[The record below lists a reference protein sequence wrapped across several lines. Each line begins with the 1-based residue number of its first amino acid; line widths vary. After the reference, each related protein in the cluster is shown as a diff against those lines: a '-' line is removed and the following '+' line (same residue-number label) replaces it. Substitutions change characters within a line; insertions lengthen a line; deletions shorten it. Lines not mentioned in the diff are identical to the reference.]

1 MHGCTPTHTQ
11 PLRVWEAL
19 CQTRVPIQHH
29 ADGLGLKLWLCNR
42 LMLTGFY
49 RLLRTPELAKAFIC
63 IVLCV
68 ASMQFSK
75 VALWEMFFWEYG
87 PCVKISAN
95 LFVAI
100 FYFARRDSR
109 FTEDRWIIIILS
121 RLYICCNDSC
131 GILFPFYLAF
141 TAMPLKNYG
150 DASSQTQDANALVLR
165 PVERM
170 IEKDWHSL
178 WKVCRWMWCHFPRWS
193 FIFHFLMQTS
203 CEELEPCMKV
213 NLIRDNPLAAMKM
226 ADDEFKDRKMLGCH
240 LVISRLRFQCVSICF
255 RYF

>member
-1 MHGCTPTHTQ
+1 MISYTVRMNSARLHPNTHTQ

-42 LMLTGFY
+42 LMLTEFY

-75 VALWEMFFWEYG
+75 VALWEMFFWEYR
-87 PCVKISAN
+87 PCMKISAN

-109 FTEDRWIIIILS
+109 FTEDRWI
-121 RLYICCNDSC
+121 LYYQDYTSVAMIHVAYC
-131 GILFPFYLAF
+131 FPFTWLSQLCHWR
-141 TAMPLKNYG
+141 TMAMHHPKHRMRTLWSC
-150 DASSQTQDANALVLR
+150 DQSSGWLR
-165 PVERM
+165 R
-170 IEKDWHSL
+170 IGTRSEKYADECG
-178 WKVCRWMWCHFPRWS
+178 V
-193 FIFHFLMQTS
+193 IFHGGVLFS
-203 CEELEPCMKV
+203 IFWC
-213 NLIRDNPLAAMKM
+213 R
-226 ADDEFKDRKMLGCH
+226 R
-240 LVISRLRFQCVSICF
+240 LVKS
-255 RYF
+255 